1 MIPIE
6 NKENKRARE
15 YRRKDSNIR
24 LCYKSLLLPTQ
35 PHPKTVSMGLF

>member
-6 NKENKRARE
+6 NKENKTIWE
-15 YRRKDSNIR
+15 IRRKDSNIR

-35 PHPKTVSMGLF
+35 PHLKTAFMGLF